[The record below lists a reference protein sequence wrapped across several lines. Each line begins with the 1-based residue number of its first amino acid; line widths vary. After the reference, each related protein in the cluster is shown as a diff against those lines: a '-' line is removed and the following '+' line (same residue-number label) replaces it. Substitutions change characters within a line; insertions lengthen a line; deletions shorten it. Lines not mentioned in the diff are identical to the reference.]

1 MPRQGGK
8 KPQSEHHVSQTET
21 IVLKGTGQKGGAG
34 ASAGT
39 TATLSAGEPD
49 PQIQEYD
56 HSPKVRRAA
65 QQAYFASSK
74 QESYDEMA
82 STRVNNHSDGS
93 VGSLDS
99 DSSRRQQPA
108 SSKSP
113 TDFFSL
119 MNNSV

>member
-21 IVLKGTGQKGGAG
+21 IVLKGTGHKGSAGAG

-108 SSKSP
+108 SSKFH
-113 TDFFSL
+113 TYFFFV
-119 MNNSV
+119 NE